1 MNGNEVVLDTNII
14 LYLLKG
20 NETLAD
26 ILEGKKTFVSFI
38 TELELLGF
46 KDLSIHEES
55 EIKNLLIN
63 CSIINLDEQIKSKT
77 IYIRKNYNIKLPD
90 SIIAAS
96 ALNFNLPL
104 FSADK
109 GFEKIEDLNFLVYE
123 E

>member
-1 MNGNEVVLDTNII
+1 MNGNDLVLDTNII

-46 KDLSIHEES
+46 KDLSSHEES
-55 EIKNLLIN
+55 EIKNLLMN
-63 CSIINLDEQIKSKT
+63 CSIINLNEQIKSKT

-109 GFEKIEDLNFLVYE
+109 DFEKIEDLNFLIYE